1 MRLAEVYRRNIRERH
16 NECTIHDRYNRL
28 TGVEVVTVSTNAQRS
43 SSQQGINLVF
53 AEQYIGYENS
63 FVVEVVAV
71 DFAART
77 G

>member
-1 MRLAEVYRRNIRERH
+1 
-16 NECTIHDRYNRL
+16 
-28 TGVEVVTVSTNAQRS
+28 VEVVTVSTNAQRS

-53 AEQYIGYENS
+53 EEQYIGKEKS

-71 DFAART
+71 DFAARI

>member
-1 MRLAEVYRRNIRERH
+1 
-16 NECTIHDRYNRL
+16 
-28 TGVEVVTVSTNAQRS
+28 VEVVTVSTNAQPS

-53 AEQYIGYENS
+53 EEQYIGQENS
-63 FVVEVVAV
+63 FVVEAVAV

>member
-1 MRLAEVYRRNIRERH
+1 
-16 NECTIHDRYNRL
+16 
-28 TGVEVVTVSTNAQRS
+28 VEVVTVSTNAQRS

-53 AEQYIGYENS
+53 EEQYIGYENS
-63 FVVEVVAV
+63 LVVEVVAV